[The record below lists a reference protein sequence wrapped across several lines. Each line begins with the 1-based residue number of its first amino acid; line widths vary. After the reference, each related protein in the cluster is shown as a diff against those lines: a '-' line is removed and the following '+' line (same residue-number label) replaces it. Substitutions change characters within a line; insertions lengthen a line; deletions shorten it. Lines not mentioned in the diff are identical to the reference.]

1 MAEVFAFRD
10 SISVEAEVDIR
21 RIMRRIKKTLAANR
35 KAINSLKPEWTAVEA
50 DGYYKLITKWNKGAD
65 GLADVLNDVQKA
77 LAGVRKGTGEL
88 KEAIGEAL
96 DSVE

>member
-1 MAEVFAFRD
+1 M
-10 SISVEAEVDIR
+10 
-21 RIMRRIKKTLAANR
+21 
-35 KAINSLKPEWTAVEA
+35 EA

>member
-1 MAEVFAFRD
+1 MAEVFAYRD
-10 SISVEAEVDIR
+10 SVSVEAEADIR

-50 DGYYKLITKWNKGAD
+50 DGYSKLITKWNKGAD

>member
-10 SISVEAEVDIR
+10 SISVEAEADIR

-65 GLADVLNDVQKA
+65 VLNDVQKA

>member
-1 MAEVFAFRD
+1 MAEVFAYRD
-10 SISVEAEVDIR
+10 SVSVEAEADIR

-50 DGYYKLITKWNKGAD
+50 DGYYK
-65 GLADVLNDVQKA
+65 A